1 MVEDMRVRGIGGTAA
16 AGRNRA
22 VTQDGVFSV
31 DARTGQSAQ
40 LAPGSGVT
48 GIGLESM
55 LALQGIDEAA
65 ERDREARKR
74 ATAMIAALTGL
85 QRAMLAGETACL
97 TSGEM
102 TELAADGRL
111 ADDPAL
117 AAILRSVTLRLRVEL
132 ARREFDAL
140 RPRSD

>member
-1 MVEDMRVRGIGGTAA
+1 
-16 AGRNRA
+16 
-22 VTQDGVFSV
+22 
-31 DARTGQSAQ
+31 
-40 LAPGSGVT
+40 
-48 GIGLESM
+48 M

-74 ATAMIAALTGL
+74 ATAMIAVLTGL
-85 QRAMLAGETACL
+85 QRAMLTGETACL
-97 TSGEM
+97 TPGDM